1 MAGKNYTNYDK
12 NNGNTGE
19 WENKRA
25 CYFGIVAEFMAD
37 FLWKCKVIW

>member
-1 MAGKNYTNYDK
+1 MADKDYTNYDK

-19 WENKRA
+19 WENKRT
-25 CYFGIVAEFMAD
+25 CYFGIDAGFMAD